1 MKGGLLVK
9 KFKLWGGLFAL
20 FCSGVFLGALATWQI
35 AGEKAIANLIR
46 EQPRVP
52 KSIIRKLD
60 QELELSGIQRK
71 QIEEIVCRTHRELL
85 AFRDRIRPDR
95 ERIIQQSID
104 AMKAEISPEQQKKLD
119 ALRERIKSRRAQGKM
134 SYKESSGENDPCE

>member
-1 MKGGLLVK
+1 MK

-20 FCSGVFLGALATWQI
+20 FCSGVFLGLQVSWRI
-35 AGEKAIANLIR
+35 AEDKAIENLTR
-46 EQPRVP
+46 EQPRVF

-60 QELELSGIQRK
+60 RELALSDTQRK
-71 QIEEIVCRTHRELL
+71 RIEEIVCRTHRELL

>member
-1 MKGGLLVK
+1 VK

-20 FCSGVFLGALATWQI
+20 FCSGVLLGLQVSWRI
-35 AGEKAIANLIR
+35 AEDKAIENLTR
-46 EQPRVP
+46 EHPRVP

-60 QELELSGIQRK
+60 RELELSDTQRK
-71 QIEEIVCRTHRELL
+71 RIEEIVCRTHRELL
-85 AFRDRIRPDR
+85 AFRDRIKPDR

-119 ALRERIKSRRAQGKM
+119 ALRERRIKASQAQDKI
-134 SYKESSGENDPCE
+134 SHKESSGDKDPCE

>member
-1 MKGGLLVK
+1 MK

-20 FCSGVFLGALATWQI
+20 FCSGVLLGLQVSWRI
-35 AGEKAIANLIR
+35 AEDKAIENLTR
-46 EQPRVP
+46 EQPRVL

-60 QELELSGIQRK
+60 RELALSDTQRK
-71 QIEEIVCRTHRELL
+71 RVEEIVCRTHRELL
-85 AFRDRIRPDR
+85 AFRDLIRPDR

-119 ALRERIKSRRAQGKM
+119 ALRERRIKASQAQDKISR
-134 SYKESSGENDPCE
+134 KENSGDKDPCE

>member
-1 MKGGLLVK
+1 MK
-9 KFKLWGGLFAL
+9 KFKLWAGLFAL
-20 FCSGVFLGALATWQI
+20 FCSGVLLGVQVSWRI
-35 AGEKAIANLIR
+35 AEDKAIENLTR

-60 QELELSGIQRK
+60 RELGLSDTQRK
-71 QIEEIVCRTHRELL
+71 RIEEIVCRTHHELL

-104 AMKAEISPEQQKKLD
+104 AMKAELSPEQQNKLD
-119 ALRERIKSRRAQGKM
+119 ALREKIKLRRAQDKI
-134 SYKESSGENDPCE
+134 SHKESSGDKDPCE